1 MGLPTLITHMSEETE
16 QVEQEDEKTIHIFVT
31 VRHGSVVSIL
41 SNKPDMDIDVI
52 DEDLADI
59 DDEIAESNTH
69 IETKQT
75 EMFDKCDMYEYLTQ
89 EEDETKEES

>member
-1 MGLPTLITHMSEETE
+1 
-16 QVEQEDEKTIHIFVT
+16 
-31 VRHGSVVSIL
+31 
-41 SNKPDMDIDVI
+41 MDIDVI